1 MSSQEEEKLILPEPL
16 KVKPSI
22 AKYLD
27 KLEDDGKTIWAFEGS
42 DIIENI
48 FYLHLINKYKTK
60 CIPKGV
66 KRKIGLD
73 IPLKVKYTKEEEG
86 ELNHHFNETG
96 K

>member
-1 MSSQEEEKLILPEPL
+1 MSSQEEKLILPEPL

-27 KLEDDGKTIWAFEGS
+27 KLEDDGKTVWAFEGS

-60 CIPKGV
+60 CILLLFYNNV
-66 KRKIGLD
+66 M
-73 IPLKVKYTKEEEG
+73 
-86 ELNHHFNETG
+86 
-96 K
+96 